1 MGQCTVPLKDK
12 MKEDTDWHDI
22 SDKYDHI
29 RLLLLIEKTVLKQTE
44 SKNPY
49 QRVQDEM
56 RALLNF
62 QQAAGMNNNDYYEK
76 IANWVE
82 ITHNAGGVFYMPMLL
97 DLEAQ
102 EKYKQDY
109 ENLTSDTE
117 KSDVRRI
124 TQDKYLATLYIM
136 RSKSAN
142 DQLKDSIKN
151 DSSKGILEAYPSTIP
166 NAMMRMNEF
175 RPIKIEKTVPPA
187 MGMAFAGAGERKGGD
202 KKKSTSRGVGRLSS
216 EEWYAL

>member
-12 MKEDTDWHDI
+12 MKEDPDWHDI
-22 SDKYDHI
+22 ADKYDHI
-29 RLLLLIEKTVLKQTE
+29 RLLLLIKKTVLKQTE
-44 SKNPY
+44 SKNLY

-76 IANWVE
+76 TANRVE
-82 ITHNAGGVFYMPMLL
+82 ITRNAGGVFYTPMLL

-102 EKYKQDY
+102 ELYTKDY
-109 ENLTSDTE
+109 EDLASDSE

-136 RSKSAN
+136 RS
-142 DQLKDSIKN
+142 
-151 DSSKGILEAYPSTIP
+151 
-166 NAMMRMNEF
+166 
-175 RPIKIEKTVPPA
+175 
-187 MGMAFAGAGERKGGD
+187 
-202 KKKSTSRGVGRLSS
+202 
-216 EEWYAL
+216 

>member
-1 MGQCTVPLKDK
+1 MNLNEKYSHSNAHQTHREDNHKLSEYQAKVFSLLMGQCTVPLKDK
-12 MKEDTDWHDI
+12 MKEDSDRHDI
-22 SDKYDHI
+22 SNKYDHI

-62 QQAAGMNNNDYYEK
+62 QKAAGMNNNNYYK
-76 IANWVE
+76 KTANCVE
-82 ITHNAGGVFYMPMLL
+82 ITLKAGGVLYTPMLL

-102 EKYKQDY
+102 EKY
-109 ENLTSDTE
+109 TSDYKDLTL
-117 KSDVRRI
+117 DVRRI

-136 RSKSAN
+136 RSESEN

-151 DSSKGILEAYPSTIP
+151 DYSKGILEAYPSTIP
-166 NAMMRMNEF
+166 MS
-175 RPIKIEKTVPPA
+175 IQV
-187 MGMAFAGAGERKGGD
+187 
-202 KKKSTSRGVGRLSS
+202 
-216 EEWYAL
+216 